1 MNYCSNCGSEQLVK
15 KIPEGDNRPRICCEN
30 CDSIHYRN
38 PKMVVGCLPV
48 WEGKILLCKRA
59 IEPRKGY
66 WGLPAGYLENKESV
80 EEGALRETLEES
92 GAEVDIVRMHAIYNI
107 PRISQVYI
115 FFLADMRGPEL
126 DPGEESLEAKL
137 FELDEIPYEEMAF
150 PSSSYAIRKYI
161 EDLKEGFKAVHLGAW
176 TH

>member
-1 MNYCSNCGSEQLVK
+1 MNYCSNCGSERLVLK
-15 KIPEGDNRPRICCEN
+15 VPDGDNKPRICCEN
-30 CDSIHYRN
+30 CGAIHYSN

-48 WEGKILLCKRA
+48 WEGKILLCRRA
-59 IEPRKGY
+59 IEPRKGF
-66 WGLPAGYLENKESV
+66 WGLPAGYLENKETV

-115 FFLADMRGPEL
+115 FFLAAMRGPEL

-137 FELDEIPYEEMAF
+137 FDLNEIPYDEMAF
-150 PSSSYAIRKYI
+150 PSSSYAIKKYK

>member
-15 KIPEGDNRPRICCEN
+15 KIPEGDNKPRICCEN
-30 CDSIHYRN
+30 CGTIHYSN

-48 WEGKILLCKRA
+48 WEGKILLCRRA

-115 FFLADMRGPEL
+115 FFLANMRGPEL
-126 DPGEESLEAKL
+126 DPGEESLEARL

-150 PSSSYAIRKYI
+150 PSSSYAIRKYK

>member
-1 MNYCSNCGSEQLVK
+1 MNYCSNCGSEQLVL
-15 KIPEGDNRPRICCEN
+15 KIPAGDNKPRICCEN
-30 CDSIHYRN
+30 CGTIHYSN

-48 WEGKILLCKRA
+48 WEGKILLCRRA

-66 WGLPAGYLENKESV
+66 WGLPAGYLENKETV

-115 FFLADMRGPEL
+115 FFLANMRGPEL

-150 PSSSYAIRKYI
+150 PSSSYAIKKYK
-161 EDLKEGFKAVHLGAW
+161 EDLQEGFKAVHLGAW
-176 TH
+176 TR